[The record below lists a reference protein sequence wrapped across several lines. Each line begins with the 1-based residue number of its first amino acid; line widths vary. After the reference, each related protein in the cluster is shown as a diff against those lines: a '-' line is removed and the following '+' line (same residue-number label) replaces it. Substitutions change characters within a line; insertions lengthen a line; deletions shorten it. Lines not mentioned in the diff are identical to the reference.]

1 MKKNLSTRIKRN
13 LSRIKSLCIFITDV
27 YLSLDSEFI
36 ENYIESKSI
45 IIMSDNRTIELHDN
59 ATYIENY
66 GDGPKKKEE
75 KAKAEEKFRPLPES
89 LANPQ
94 GLMVLSSLAIHGF
107 LDEHFQPKGLSVA
120 KLQFLRPRFLPNSA
134 YRMYGWCLAPFGI
147 LTRRIFALPIIK
159 GWISNRCLDLSEKL
173 QNR

>member
-36 ENYIESKSI
+36 VNYIESKNI
-45 IIMSDNRTIELHDN
+45 VIMSDNRTIELHDN

-120 KLQFLRPRFLPNSA
+120 KTAVLASQISTKL
-134 YRMYGWCLAPFGI
+134 YGWCLAPFGI
-147 LTRRIFALPIIK
+147 LTRRIFALPLIK
-159 GWISNRCLDLSEKL
+159 GWNSNRCLDLSEKL

>member
-1 MKKNLSTRIKRN
+1 
-13 LSRIKSLCIFITDV
+13 
-27 YLSLDSEFI
+27 
-36 ENYIESKSI
+36 
-45 IIMSDNRTIELHDN
+45 MSDNRTIELHDN

-75 KAKAEEKFRPLPES
+75 KAKAEENFRPLPES

-120 KLQFLRPRFLPNSA
+120 KTA
-134 YRMYGWCLAPFGI
+134 VLASQISTKLGI
-147 LTRRIFALPIIK
+147 
-159 GWISNRCLDLSEKL
+159 
-173 QNR
+173 

>member
-36 ENYIESKSI
+36 VNYIESKNI
-45 IIMSDNRTIELHDN
+45 VIMSDNRTIELHDN

-66 GDGPKKKEE
+66 GDGSKKKEE

-94 GLMVLSSLAIHGF
+94 GVNGA
-107 LDEHFQPKGLSVA
+107 
-120 KLQFLRPRFLPNSA
+120 LQF
-134 YRMYGWCLAPFGI
+134 GDTW
-147 LTRRIFALPIIK
+147 
-159 GWISNRCLDLSEKL
+159 LS
-173 QNR
+173 

>member
-59 ATYIENY
+59 ATYLKIMVM
-66 GDGPKKKEE
+66 DLRRRKKRQRQK
-75 KAKAEEKFRPLPES
+75 R
-89 LANPQ
+89 N
-94 GLMVLSSLAIHGF
+94 
-107 LDEHFQPKGLSVA
+107 SVRCRN
-120 KLQFLRPRFLPNSA
+120 LLLILR
-134 YRMYGWCLAPFGI
+134 G
-147 LTRRIFALPIIK
+147 
-159 GWISNRCLDLSEKL
+159 
-173 QNR
+173 

>member
-66 GDGPKKKEE
+66 GEDLRRRKKRQRQK
-75 KAKAEEKFRPLPES
+75 R
-89 LANPQ
+89 N
-94 GLMVLSSLAIHGF
+94 
-107 LDEHFQPKGLSVA
+107 SVRCRN
-120 KLQFLRPRFLPNSA
+120 LLLILR
-134 YRMYGWCLAPFGI
+134 G
-147 LTRRIFALPIIK
+147 
-159 GWISNRCLDLSEKL
+159 
-173 QNR
+173 